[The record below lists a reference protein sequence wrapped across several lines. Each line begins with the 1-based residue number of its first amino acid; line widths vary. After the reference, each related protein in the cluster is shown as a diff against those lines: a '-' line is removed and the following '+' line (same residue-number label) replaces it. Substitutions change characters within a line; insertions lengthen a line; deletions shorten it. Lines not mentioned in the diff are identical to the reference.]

1 MSFVTGSREK
11 LRCFT
16 ERSKK
21 SLEFPVLS
29 REKRSWRE
37 ELERRK
43 EKSSQDGVWPESL
56 RGETTDEKNL
66 GYRGLTKKDFLI

>member
-1 MSFVTGSREK
+1 M
-11 LRCFT
+11 
-16 ERSKK
+16 
-21 SLEFPVLS
+21 EFPVLS
-29 REKRSWRE
+29 RDKRSWRE

-43 EKSSQDGVWPESL
+43 EKSSQDGVWSESL